1 MPRLTPLLS
10 RALKLSGS
18 LQKMLPTCV
27 PAWRPAGRCS
37 VTAVRVAFRVD
48 PEVEAARKA
57 VAAERLRQKEEIN
70 AHINAQNKEQRARIA
85 QMKKDGGH
93 TQADVSVSAVVFA
106 AKLKSGVGGGLA
118 AKLMASADG
127 KAAAGGLAG

>member
-1 MPRLTPLLS
+1 MEAARKATAAEKQ
-10 RALKLSGS
+10 R
-18 LQKMLPTCV
+18 QKEQAQAEIDAQNKAMKERIAT
-27 PAWRPAGRCS
+27 RPA
-37 VTAVRVAFRVD
+37 ADAKALD
-48 PEVEAARKA
+48 AEVEAARKA

-70 AHINAQNKEQRARIA
+70 AHINAQNKGQRARIA